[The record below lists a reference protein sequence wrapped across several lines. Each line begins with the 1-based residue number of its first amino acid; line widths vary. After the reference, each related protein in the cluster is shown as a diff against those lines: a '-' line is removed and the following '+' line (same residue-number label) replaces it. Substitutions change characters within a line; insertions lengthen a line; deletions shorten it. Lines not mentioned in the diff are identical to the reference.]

1 MCVVEELE
9 QTRRCSSSNNHNYHP
24 NQNFDH
30 DQDEEEKLKQMPQT
44 SGSSSTTECPVL
56 LHLTI
61 LHLLTS
67 NLLLALVSTI
77 ILSLV
82 GNSAATTVVTA
93 PCRRTERITTA
104 TSIRTTLVVAGG
116 LL

>member
-9 QTRRCSSSNNHNYHP
+9 QTRSNNHNYHP
-24 NQNFDH
+24 NFDH
-30 DQDEEEKLKQMPQT
+30 KVEEEHEELTQMPQT

-61 LHLLTS
+61 LHLLTN

-82 GNSAATTVVTA
+82 SSCAAAATAAT
-93 PCRRTERITTA
+93 RRSSRTKRITT
-104 TSIRTTLVVAGG
+104 TSIRTAITAALVGG
-116 LL
+116 SL